1 MAKTDLTGKVI
12 TIDGVDYKLV
22 AVEKTDKTDK
32 TDKRNKVIVGMETPI
47 GIVQQVFN
55 RYAKDGSPFPLKEGK
70 YEEDGHTFHV
80 EYATED
86 EVVEKVG
93 KPISDLTDE
102 ERMLALLGMMAELED

>member
-1 MAKTDLTGKVI
+1 MAKNDLTGKVI

-22 AVEKTDKTDK
+22 AVEKA
-32 TDKRNKVIVGMETPI
+32 DKRNKVIVGMETLI
-47 GIVQQVFN
+47 GIVQQVFE

-86 EVVEKVG
+86 EVAEKVG
-93 KPISDLTDE
+93 KPINDLTDE

>member
-1 MAKTDLTGKVI
+1 MAKTDLTGNVI
-12 TIDGVDYKLV
+12 TIDGVDYKLI
-22 AVEKTDKTDK
+22 AVEKTDK

-47 GIVQQVFN
+47 CIVQQVFN

-86 EVVEKVG
+86 EVAEKVG
-93 KPISDLTDE
+93 KPISDLNDE